1 MASVIVGS
9 GMARA
14 RKSNK
19 RAKRTAKSK
28 RARGRRA
35 VSDAERGRRGVHD
48 AERVTLELA
57 RGIATIAAEPPP
69 PSTTLRAALTQMTT
83 AYASQAAVFF
93 DAWKRAR
100 TDKRAALALGW
111 AREQLRLAV
120 VELLG
125 RDAKAGRLRTE
136 ASHDALAWIIVAL
149 GESAVADTTDAVE
162 RIDALTVVLGP
173 SAAA

>member
-1 MASVIVGS
+1 
-9 GMARA
+9 MARA

-19 RAKRTAKSK
+19 RAKRSAKSK

-48 AERVTLELA
+48 AERVTLDLA
-57 RGIATIAAEPPP
+57 RSIATIAAERPPAP
-69 PSTTLRAALTQMTT
+69 TPLRAALTQMTT

-100 TDKRAALALGW
+100 SDKRAALALGW

-120 VELLG
+120 VELLA
-125 RDAKAGRLRTE
+125 RDGTAGRLRT
-136 ASHDALAWIIVAL
+136 AATHDSLARIIVAVS
-149 GESAVADTTDAVE
+149 ESAVADTTDAVE
-162 RIDALTVVLGP
+162 RIEALTVVLGP
-173 SAAA
+173 SASA

>member
-1 MASVIVGS
+1 MVGS

-19 RAKRTAKSK
+19 RAKRSAKSK

-35 VSDAERGRRGVHD
+35 VSDPERGRRGVHD
-48 AERVTLELA
+48 AERVTLDLA
-57 RGIATIAAEPPP
+57 RRIATIATEPPP
-69 PSTTLRAALTQMTT
+69 APTSLRAALTQMTT
-83 AYASQAAVFF
+83 AYASQATVFF

-125 RDAKAGRLRTE
+125 RDARTGRLRTQV
-136 ASHDALAWIIVAL
+136 SHDSLAWIIVAL

-162 RIDALTVVLGP
+162 RIDALTIVLGP
-173 SAAA
+173 SASA